1 MSNKLTHFKVG
12 KIVNTQ
18 GLKGEVRV
26 YPFTDD
32 INRFDE
38 LDVFYLDKDFNTKWN
53 VERVRYKGNLVIMKI
68 KDIDSIEKAERL
80 RDKFIYVSREDGR
93 ELEEEEYFI
102 ADMIGL
108 DVFTVDGEKV
118 GVFQLVIMNLGMS
131 IYEKFKDENCPNP
144 IISDKM
150 KELSKQ
156 YTHKGFLKKKE
167 FEEETLWTLYS
178 LQDGVTSV
186 SPEKYKNRGNGSL
199 RFIES
204 FYNLKGCNASKLSK
218 MTLQSGKANIVFD
231 GKYPV
236 TESMVKGEKYRVLT
250 FNSSGNIEDKP
261 DNKYVKCSE
270 FFFPGTFIHAYIYL

>member
-118 GVFQLVIMNLGMS
+118 GVL
-131 IYEKFKDENCPNP
+131 
-144 IISDKM
+144 
-150 KELSKQ
+150 KEVLQ
-156 YTHKGFLKKKE
+156 Y
-167 FEEETLWTLYS
+167 
-178 LQDGVTSV
+178 
-186 SPEKYKNRGNGSL
+186 
-199 RFIES
+199 
-204 FYNLKGCNASKLSK
+204 A
-218 MTLQSGKANIVFD
+218 ANDV
-231 GKYPV
+231 YV
-236 TESMVKGEKYRVLT
+236 VKGEEK
-250 FNSSGNIEDKP
+250 E
-261 DNKYVKCSE
+261 
-270 FFFPGTFIHAYIYL
+270 YLIPATMKFVPTIDMNERKMIIDPIKGMLD